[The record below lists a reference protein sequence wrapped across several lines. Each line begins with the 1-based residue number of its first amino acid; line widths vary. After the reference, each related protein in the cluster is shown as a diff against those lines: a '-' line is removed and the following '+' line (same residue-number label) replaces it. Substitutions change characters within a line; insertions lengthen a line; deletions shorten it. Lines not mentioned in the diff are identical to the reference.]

1 MKNFVNQVPRNIK
14 LKITIPITD
23 DNDRNITEIKEKN
36 KKRNNIITLKEALKA
51 VISNSYLDLEGV
63 KISEL

>member
-1 MKNFVNQVPRNIK
+1 MKNIK

-36 KKRNNIITLKEALKA
+36 KKRNNIIAHHEALKA

>member
-1 MKNFVNQVPRNIK
+1 MKNIK

-36 KKRNNIITLKEALKA
+36 KKRNNIIALKEALKA

>member
-1 MKNFVNQVPRNIK
+1 MKNIK

>member
-1 MKNFVNQVPRNIK
+1 MKNIK

-36 KKRNNIITLKEALKA
+36 KKKSNIIALKEALKA
-51 VISNSYLDLEGV
+51 IISNSYLDLEGV

>member
-1 MKNFVNQVPRNIK
+1 MKNIK

-36 KKRNNIITLKEALKA
+36 KKRNNRIALKEALKA

>member
-1 MKNFVNQVPRNIK
+1 VKNIK

-36 KKRNNIITLKEALKA
+36 KKRNNIIALKEALKA

>member
-1 MKNFVNQVPRNIK
+1 MKNIK

-36 KKRNNIITLKEALKA
+36 KKINNIIALKEALKA